1 MCQTD
6 LANQRFAVRWLSSG
20 TTCLGSFT
28 TKPPRTPR
36 KGRTKE
42 RGDEGKTR
50 PQVEP
55 AGWAGVGDCVQSEAI
70 GSVSFPPRRVTSPR
84 ITFPE
89 QTEPAIR
96 RTGCLAE
103 LDLPFLG
110 ALGGLVVNKTVRCLR
125 EPVSTRPPAVRL
137 KVVLTSRVKAKY
149 TARQT
154 AGWHVPARWNLR

>member
-6 LANQRFAVRWLSSG
+6 LANQRFSVQWLSSG

-28 TKPPRTPR
+28 TKPPR

-42 RGDEGKTR
+42 RRDEGKTR
-50 PQVEP
+50 LQVEP
-55 AGWAGVGDCVQSEAI
+55 AGWAGVGDFVQSEAI
-70 GSVSFPPRRVTSPR
+70 GSVSFPPRRATSPQ

-96 RTGCLAE
+96 RTCCLAE

-110 ALGGLVVNKTVRCLR
+110 VLGGLVVNTTVRCQR
-125 EPVSTRPPAVRL
+125 KRVFPMRPAVRL

-149 TARQT
+149 TARQR